1 MRKHVLT
8 IIAILF
14 YVLFSFKQQIE
25 PFEGKLFA
33 NDFSQEGVF
42 EWLIYSISCYL
53 FLIFIGILGL
63 RRVEKGHDKLIFAA
77 LIVDGIISI
86 FSYIIFGFD
95 SPYYLS
101 KLTNS
106 IPLGI
111 IIYSQY
117 IHGKLH

>member
-1 MRKHVLT
+1 MGKHKLT

-14 YVLFSFKQQIE
+14 YVLFSFKQSIE

-33 NDFSQEGVF
+33 NDFSEEGII
-42 EWLIYSISCYL
+42 EWLVYSVSCYL

-63 RRVEKGHDKLIFAA
+63 RRVEKGPDKLIFAA

-95 SPYYLS
+95 APYYLP

-117 IHGKLH
+117 IHGKLY